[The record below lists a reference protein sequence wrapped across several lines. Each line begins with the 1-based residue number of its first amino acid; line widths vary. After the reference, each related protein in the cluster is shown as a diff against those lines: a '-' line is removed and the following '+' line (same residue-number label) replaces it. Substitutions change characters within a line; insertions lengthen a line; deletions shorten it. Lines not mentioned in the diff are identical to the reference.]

1 MLDRSQLRSISC
13 AAESKVFAVK
23 KTLVTNPRS
32 AVRKALNG
40 CPSRMLGGTD
50 IETQLN

>member
-1 MLDRSQLRSISC
+1 MLDRSQLRSILVRQRATC
-13 AAESKVFAVK
+13 AQSR

-40 CPSRMLGGTD
+40 GPSRMLGGTD